1 MLTAQ
6 SIKSPAPVKTQKSPL
21 EAATTLP
28 VPSPRGRH
36 VKFALLFGSVAAS
49 SDDEDLDT
57 ATPKTVLE
65 THT

>member
-1 MLTAQ
+1 
-6 SIKSPAPVKTQKSPL
+6 
-21 EAATTLP
+21 
-28 VPSPRGRH
+28 